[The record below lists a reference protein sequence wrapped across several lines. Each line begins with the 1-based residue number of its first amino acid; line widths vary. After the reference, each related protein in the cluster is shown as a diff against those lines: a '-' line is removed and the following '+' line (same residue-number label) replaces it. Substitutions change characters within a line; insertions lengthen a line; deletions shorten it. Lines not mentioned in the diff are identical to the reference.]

1 MKILITSLTALFFMG
16 CAHPSHQNLKNVSND
31 AKVEILSWDVVEEKD
46 NSVNSDK
53 QTSPDAND
61 MYVLDDSI
69 EPCYNWIPADALSAE
84 YMKKIDKVD

>member
-31 AKVEILSWDVVEEKD
+31 AKVEILSWDVVEKKD
-46 NSVNSDK
+46 NSVNFDI
-53 QTSPDAND
+53 QTAPDAND